1 MTSTTDIKQ
10 KFEGIYY
17 FQDLLTVD
25 ECNDII
31 EYFDKIHSFDAHVQ
45 GPALDGEKFYNDS
58 EVNPKTRKGK
68 VKFERGI
75 EKVPHSFKLVS
86 AMETAAG
93 ELGIILGDTDDHVD
107 FQLAI
112 YDDIGDHFVMHE
124 DHKMDI
130 ASFDMR
136 QRKVSASLQLSNDN
150 EYEGCNLEIR
160 LPIDDNGK
168 FPHLLASRQKGDMV
182 VFPSFAKHKVSKLE
196 SGIRNSMVLWYHGP
210 AWR

>member
-10 KFEGIYY
+10 KYEGIYY
-17 FQDLLTVD
+17 FKNLLTID

-31 EYFDKIHSFDAHVQ
+31 EYFDKIQSYEAHVQ
-45 GPALDGEKFYNDS
+45 GSVVSGDKLSYEQ
-58 EVNPKTRKGK
+58 EINPGHRKGK

-93 ELGIILGDTDDHVD
+93 EMGIILGDTDNHVD

-112 YDDIGDHFVMHE
+112 YDNVGDKFNGHKDQDLSLLSFYSDIR
-124 DHKMDI
+124 KM
-130 ASFDMR
+130 
-136 QRKVSASLQLSNDN
+136 SASLQLSRPE
-150 EYEGCNLEIR
+150 EYEGADLW
-160 LPIDDNGK
+160 LSPDGK
-168 FPHLLASRQKGDMV
+168 TKTSALTEKGSFT
-182 VFPSFAKHKVSKLE
+182 VFPSFVMHGIDPLK
-196 SGIRNSMVLWYHGP
+196 SGKRLALVLWYKGP